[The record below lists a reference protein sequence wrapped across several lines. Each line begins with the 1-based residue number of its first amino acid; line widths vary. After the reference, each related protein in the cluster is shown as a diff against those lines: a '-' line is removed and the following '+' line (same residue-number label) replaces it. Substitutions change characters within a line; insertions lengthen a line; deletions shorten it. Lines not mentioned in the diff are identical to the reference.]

1 MGEVPEQIRQ
11 RFRGLKLPPADVLVL
26 ADELPTA
33 QFFDTVIEAGAP
45 AKAAAN
51 WIMGDIMAYCKVC
64 TTTLV
69 WRGRPDD
76 HHNGTATQ
84 HRCVHGTAQRD
95 HERLLCLECS
105 VKPLNLLLASLTWGS
120 E

>member
-69 WRGRPDD
+69 LRGRPDD

-84 HRCVHGTAQRD
+84 HRCVYAEPNEIMNGFCGLKCFLKT
-95 HERLLCLECS
+95 
-105 VKPLNLLLASLTWGS
+105 LNLLLASLNCGS